1 MKSLKNQ
8 FTNEKSYNLVTIN
21 HDEPTTTSRII
32 ADVFRKQHKHV
43 IRTIENLV
51 TSLEGMPKIGHTPS
65 VKFERIEIQNEQN
78 GRYYPEY
85 ILNRD
90 GFTLLAMGFTG
101 AEALEWKL
109 KYIEAFNAM
118 EEKLRNT
125 TLDNR
130 LEIAR
135 LISNS
140 TPSKVHAIKEL
151 YPEYFAV
158 GALPGTFEYLND
170 VNTSYQK
177 WVEDYNI
184 TPEWIGEFPTNEIY
198 FNYVRY
204 CNEVKLP
211 SMGKKLFYRTLEADF
226 NLIRRQKTD
235 GYRYFLTI

>member
-1 MKSLKNQ
+1 M
-8 FTNEKSYNLVTIN
+8 FEKVEYIDT
-21 HDEPTTTSRII
+21 
-32 ADVFRKQHKHV
+32 
-43 IRTIENLV
+43 
-51 TSLEGMPKIGHTPS
+51 
-65 VKFERIEIQNEQN
+65 QNKP
-78 GRYYPEY
+78 RPEY

-125 TLDNR
+125 TALDNR

-135 LISNS
+135 IISNA
-140 TPSKVHAIKEL
+140 TPSKVNAIKEL
-151 YPEYFAV
+151 YPEYFTV

-177 WVEDYNI
+177 WIEDYNI

-204 CNEVKLP
+204 CNEVKRP
-211 SMGKKLFYRTLEADF
+211 SMGKKLFYRTLESDF

-235 GYRYFLTI
+235 GYRYFFTI